1 MTPAQ
6 QLRQRA
12 AAWRRLSIVVLDW
25 QYTAP
30 RKREWQERGVVAE
43 TVCDAEAMAD
53 FCDEMAQWLE
63 MHR

>member
-12 AAWRRLSIVVLDW
+12 AAWRRLSIVVLEW
-25 QYTAP
+25 QHTAP

-43 TVCDAEAMAD
+43 TVCDAEAVAD
-53 FCDEMAQWLE
+53 CCDEIARWLE

>member
-1 MTPAQ
+1 MTLAQ

-25 QYTAP
+25 QSTAP
-30 RKREWQERGVVAE
+30 RNREWQERGRVAE
-43 TVCDAEAMAD
+43 TVCDAEAVAD
-53 FCDEMAQWLE
+53 FCDEIAQWLE